1 MNTLQATSVGRTTL
15 QTTTPDGM
23 NTLQATLDRMNTLQA
38 TSVRMKTLQTTTLDS
53 MNKLQA
59 TLDSILRHRRFI
71 YPRYQRSWHVLL
83 GGIICFIKT
92 LSPPFFK
99 RPIWITNFPCD
110 TQTNVQTHVQTINM
124 SSDNYHVDKAS

>member
-1 MNTLQATSVGRTTL
+1 
-15 QTTTPDGM
+15 
-23 NTLQATLDRMNTLQA
+23 MNTLQA
-38 TSVRMKTLQTTTLDS
+38 TSVRLKTLQTTTLDSMNTLQATLDS

-59 TLDSILRHRRFI
+59 TLDNILRYRRFI

-110 TQTNVQTHVQTINM
+110 IQTNVQTNVQTINM

>member
-1 MNTLQATSVGRTTL
+1 MNTLQATSVRMTTL

-71 YPRYQRSWHVLL
+71 YPRYQSSWRLEAL
-83 GGIICFIKT
+83 F
-92 LSPPFFK
+92 
-99 RPIWITNFPCD
+99 
-110 TQTNVQTHVQTINM
+110 
-124 SSDNYHVDKAS
+124 A